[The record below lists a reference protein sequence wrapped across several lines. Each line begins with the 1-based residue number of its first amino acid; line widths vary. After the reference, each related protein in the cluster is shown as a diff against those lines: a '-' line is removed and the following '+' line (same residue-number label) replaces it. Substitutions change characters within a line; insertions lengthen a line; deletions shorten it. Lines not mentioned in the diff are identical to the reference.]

1 MNKLQ
6 CVIMRGG
13 TSKGVFFH
21 ANELPLDIEKRTQTI
36 LRVMGSP
43 DKRQVDGLGGADIL
57 SSKSVIIGPSSRPD
71 ADIDYI
77 FGQVGI
83 TNATVDFNT
92 LCGNLTAAVAP
103 FAIDEGLVKCVE
115 PYTNVRIW
123 CPTVERYLGA
133 TVEVNNGKAVY
144 HGDYKMDGVPGT
156 GSKIPID
163 FSDTAGLITGSL
175 LPTGNLTDVISV
187 EGAGDIEVSVVDV
200 STVVAFVRGKDLG
213 LDGSETPEIHDSN
226 KDLINRMEAIR
237 LKVAQLTD
245 LAGRSP
251 LLPMLAVVRS
261 PMDYKNYVSG
271 DDVFAQDFDIM
282 AKVYAAG
289 MMHKAYPVTG
299 AIATGTAAKI
309 PGTIAHECVPAG
321 KATND
326 EVVIGHFSGLL
337 PMRVGGQFKEN
348 GFELE
353 TAEIFRTARRIMEGS
368 VYI

>member
-1 MNKLQ
+1 
-6 CVIMRGG
+6 
-13 TSKGVFFH
+13 
-21 ANELPLDIEKRTQTI
+21 
-36 LRVMGSP
+36 
-43 DKRQVDGLGGADIL
+43 
-57 SSKSVIIGPSSRPD
+57 
-71 ADIDYI
+71 
-77 FGQVGI
+77 
-83 TNATVDFNT
+83 VDFNT

-103 FAIDEGLVKCVE
+103 FAVDEGLVKCVE

-144 HGDYKMDGVPGT
+144 YGDYKMDGVPGT
-156 GSKIPID
+156 GSRIPID
-163 FSDTAGLITGSL
+163 FSDTAGLVTGRL

-187 EGAGDIEVSVVDV
+187 DGAGDIEVSVVDV

-213 LDGSETPEIHDSN
+213 LDGSETPEKHDSN
-226 KDLINRMEAIR
+226 
-237 LKVAQLTD
+237 
-245 LAGRSP
+245 
-251 LLPMLAVVRS
+251 
-261 PMDYKNYVSG
+261 KNYVSG
-271 DDVFAQDFDIM
+271 EEVCAQNFDIM

-309 PGTIAHECVPAG
+309 PGTIAHECVPTG
-321 KATND
+321 KEKSD

-337 PMRVGGQFKEN
+337 PMRVGGQLKDK